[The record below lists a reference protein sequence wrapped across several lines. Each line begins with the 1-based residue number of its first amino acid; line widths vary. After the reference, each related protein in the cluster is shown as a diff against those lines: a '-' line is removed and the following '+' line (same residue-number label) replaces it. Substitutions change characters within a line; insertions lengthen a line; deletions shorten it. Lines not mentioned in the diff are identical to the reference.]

1 MHGLIFFYIQKFA
14 EALALGTSGQARLR
28 TTVTT
33 AGKTYLPSRA
43 YPDAEAVSL
52 LTNVAEA
59 ADRPLGDMLREFGIF
74 LAPHLVKVAGRHVDR
89 AWRTLDLVEH
99 TESVIHAMI
108 RSTTP
113 GATPPVIQTVR
124 LAPDELQ
131 LVYTSE
137 RQLCRLAV
145 GIVTG
150 LGRHFAEFVE
160 VHEDTC
166 MLRGDPFCSFV
177 LRTRAADTHDSGGV
191 HAETVVLPAGSRASP
206 AGDVAITGRA
216 VDGVDEDLPATIG
229 SHRILRLLGR
239 GGMGRVY
246 LAYDERLQREVAIKT
261 MHRAKADDPA
271 ARQRFLRESRATAA
285 VEHEHVVTIHQVGE
299 EPLPGRPHGVPFL
312 VMQRLAGRP
321 LHTVRDEAGPLPLRE
336 VLRIGREIATGL
348 HAAHAAGLIHRDM
361 KPENVFLEGPSRR
374 VKIIDF
380 GLVSDASDDANRLT
394 TDGTIIGTPAYM
406 APERIGSDAT
416 VDSRADLFSL
426 GVMLYELLARKL
438 PFEGTSLV
446 SMLAAISRGRPRP
459 LGEAAPDVPPDVAA
473 LVMRL
478 IAHDPA
484 DRPADAA
491 TVATEI
497 EVIEQ
502 HLAAHDP

>member
-1 MHGLIFFYIQKFA
+1 MQASGGEGDSTAIESAWPLAWDGSQLRRVMHGLIFFYIQKFA

-74 LAPHLVKVAGRHVDR
+74 LAPHLVKVAGRHIDR

-99 TESVIHAMI
+99 TENVIHAMI

-150 LGRHFAEFVE
+150 LGRHFGEFVD
-160 VHEDTC
+160 VSEDTC

-229 SHRILRLLGR
+229 GHRILRLLGR

-246 LAYDERLQREVAIKT
+246 LAYDERLQREVAISRPMRST
-261 MHRAKADDPA
+261 SRSGSGPA
-271 ARQRFLRESRATAA
+271 SSRTACNGRPESRCMTRKGTPWGRPGSGSSPTWWIVTTCSCSTAA
-285 VEHEHVVTIHQVGE
+285 VA
-299 EPLPGRPHGVPFL
+299 
-312 VMQRLAGRP
+312 RLSPR
-321 LHTVRDEAGPLPLRE
+321 
-336 VLRIGREIATGL
+336 
-348 HAAHAAGLIHRDM
+348 M
-361 KPENVFLEGPSRR
+361 RR
-374 VKIIDF
+374 
-380 GLVSDASDDANRLT
+380 S
-394 TDGTIIGTPAYM
+394 TPA
-406 APERIGSDAT
+406 P
-416 VDSRADLFSL
+416 
-426 GVMLYELLARKL
+426 
-438 PFEGTSLV
+438 TS
-446 SMLAAISRGRPRP
+446 SASG
-459 LGEAAPDVPPDVAA
+459 
-473 LVMRL
+473 
-478 IAHDPA
+478 
-484 DRPADAA
+484 
-491 TVATEI
+491 
-497 EVIEQ
+497 
-502 HLAAHDP
+502 